1 MGCASSKT
9 AQEPLPALL
18 GVPRRAP
25 QLGASVEAIK
35 EEQLQDCKRTDKDQ
49 SLPDSSEPEPGIPG
63 PNAAG
68 QITRIEADAKPA
80 GHQSQ
85 AFTSQTVQ
93 IEDEVQSICG
103 NWLCCSAAL
112 GDAPAP
118 KSWQDEM
125 AEISRILKSKLEDPH
140 FVAESCDLDGS
151 GNLDEHELRQAA
163 MVFGARLTEE
173 KLRHFMGEQKRMSKD
188 QFADLVGRPGG
199 AARAQRRN
207 AETCVHGCIPYCIC
221 FFLSGGSPVAG
232 IRNMWPRY
240 PVSNHVLIGLGNG
253 GLPLQHGFPQKN

>member
-9 AQEPLPALL
+9 AKEPLPALL

-35 EEQLQDCKRTDKDQ
+35 EELLQDCKRTDKDQ

-63 PNAAG
+63 PIHQDAAG
-68 QITRIEADAKPA
+68 QITQIEADAKPT

-85 AFTSQTVQ
+85 AFTSETVQ
-93 IEDEVQSICG
+93 IEDEVPSICG
-103 NWLCCSAAL
+103 NWLCCSATL

-118 KSWQDEM
+118 KESWQDEM

-188 QFADLVGRPGG
+188 QFADLVGRPGAG
-199 AARAQRRN
+199 RAQRRN
-207 AETCVHGCIPYCIC
+207 AETCVHGCIPYCTCIC
-221 FFLSGGSPVAG
+221 FFRSAAA
-232 IRNMWPRY
+232 RQ
-240 PVSNHVLIGLGNG
+240 
-253 GLPLQHGFPQKN
+253 LPE